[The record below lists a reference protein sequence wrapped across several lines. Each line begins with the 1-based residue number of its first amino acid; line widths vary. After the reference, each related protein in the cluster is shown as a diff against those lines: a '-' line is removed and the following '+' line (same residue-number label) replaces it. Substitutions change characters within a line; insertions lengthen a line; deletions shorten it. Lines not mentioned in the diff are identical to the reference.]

1 MRGEEIHLWEVGA
14 SKPVKPGPDIQT
26 VYPNYINLRFAV
38 VARTMERVMDMAV
51 EQYGADIRFHT
62 IVKRNYM
69 GEAKVLID
77 PEVT

>member
-14 SKPVKPGPDIQT
+14 SKPVKPGP
-26 VYPNYINLRFAV
+26 
-38 VARTMERVMDMAV
+38 
-51 EQYGADIRFHT
+51 DIRFHT

>member
-1 MRGEEIHLWEVGA
+1 MRGDEIHLWEVGA
-14 SKPVKPGPDIQT
+14 SKPVIREDGLNK
-26 VYPNYINLRFAV
+26 YPSYTNLRFAV

-51 EQYGADIRFHT
+51 EQYGADLCFHT